1 MTNILES
8 MMYSYD
14 DCVENAYIISIKGN
28 EISERLS
35 LRCAQSCEGVGQ
47 SFSLW
52 QAFDGTDGKHITIPP
67 HLENQSWLKMLKFTS
82 YKMTI
87 SEIACALSHISL
99 WVRCIE
105 IDKPIVILE
114 HDAILIN
121 SYKKHAFRNSVC
133 WLGNENGLSQYQE
146 GAFPITSPPMPGE
159 TKNTIHIDTCQ
170 AYAIDPLS
178 ANQLFI
184 SVLDRGIYAPI
195 DIMMK
200 SNKFCITQT
209 GIYNIGANRESTID
223 RHNGLF
229 EYYGVDARQ

>member
-1 MTNILES
+1 MNILDS

-14 DCVENAYIISIKGN
+14 DTVDTAYVIAIDGN
-28 EISERLS
+28 ENSETLYR
-35 LRCAQSCEGVGQ
+35 RCAESCERVGQ
-47 SFSLW
+47 HYEKW
-52 QAFDGTDGKHITIPP
+52 HAFDGTDNQSIKVPSRFEG
-67 HLENQSWLKMLKFTS
+67 QSWLSLIKFTS
-82 YKMTI
+82 YKMTV

-99 WVRCIE
+99 WVHCIE
-105 IDKPIVILE
+105 IDKPIAILE

-121 SYKKHAFRNSVC
+121 KYVKHAFRNSVC
-133 WLGNENGLSQYQE
+133 WLGNENGLYQYE
-146 GAFPITSPPMPGE
+146 DGAFPIKSPPMPGE

-178 ANQLFI
+178 ANQLLV
-184 SVLDRGIYAPI
+184 SVLDRGMYAPV
-195 DIMMK
+195 DIMLK

-209 GIYNIGANRESTID
+209 GIYNVSKNEISTID

>member
-1 MTNILES
+1 MNILETL
-8 MMYSYD
+8 MYSYD
-14 DCVENAYIISIKGN
+14 DNVNTAYIITIDGN
-28 EISERLS
+28 KNSKELFN
-35 LRCAQSCEGVGQ
+35 RCAESCDRVGQ
-47 SFSLW
+47 RYERW
-52 QAFDGTDGKHITIPP
+52 EAFDGTDNKEIKIPDN
-67 HLENQSWLKMLKFTS
+67 LKNQSWLKLLKFTS

-99 WVRCIE
+99 WVHCIA

-121 SYKKHAFRNSVC
+121 SYRKHAFRNSVC
-133 WLGNENGLSQYQE
+133 WLGNLNGASQYDD

-178 ANQLFI
+178 ANQLLI
-184 SVLDRGIYAPI
+184 AVLDRGMYAPV
-195 DIMMK
+195 DIMLK

-209 GIYNIGANRESTID
+209 GLYNISKNEISTID